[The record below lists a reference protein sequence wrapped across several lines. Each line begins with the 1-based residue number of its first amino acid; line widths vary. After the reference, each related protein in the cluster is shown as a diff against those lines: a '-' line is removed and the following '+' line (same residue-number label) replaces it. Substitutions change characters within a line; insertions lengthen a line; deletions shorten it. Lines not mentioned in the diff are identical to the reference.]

1 MPLAGLRAVIA
12 ATVLST
18 LTAVSPARAQ
28 DDPAAALAVDQ
39 QSSSVGFTV
48 SARML
53 VTVKRDGRFNHFG
66 GEVSYNPAN
75 PAATTVDLTVYTD
88 SVDTRNREHDDLL
101 RSEEFF
107 DAGHHPTMHFISR
120 SAAVQPD
127 GGLAVT
133 GDLTIRGITKRLTV
147 PLRIVPGAGGQT
159 PAFETTFDIDRTDFG
174 LTGGGPKASGFKVSI
189 GKLVRIRFAIAATRN
204 HPGLRP

>member
-1 MPLAGLRAVIA
+1 MRRTGLRAVIA
-12 ATVLST
+12 ATVLSS
-18 LTAVSPARAQ
+18 LMAASPARAQ
-28 DDPAAALAVDQ
+28 DEPAVALAVDQ
-39 QSSSVGFTV
+39 ESSSVGFTV

-53 VTVKRDGRFNHFG
+53 ITVQRDGRFNHFTG
-66 GEVSYNPAN
+66 DVAYNPAH
-75 PAATTVDLTVYTD
+75 PADTTVNLVVYTD
-88 SVDTRNREHDDLL
+88 SVDTRNRDHDDLL

-133 GDLTIRGITKRLTV
+133 GDLTIRGVTKRLVV
-147 PLRIVPGAGGQT
+147 PIRIIPGAGGQP

-174 LTGGGPKASGFKVSI
+174 LTGGGPKASGFKVTI
-189 GKLVRIRFAIAATRN
+189 GKLVRIRFAIAAARN